1 MKTLNIYQAA
11 LELRNNYAHTGI
23 ELGYVGADDVNTYF
37 VHHDAI
43 HYYTGLEPKEVDE
56 PLALAAELVLG
67 GQDYSTTIT
76 VDAQELSKVLAN
88 IPTEVVEELIAFYT
102 EWYSNNETFN

>member
-11 LELRNNYAHTGI
+11 LELRNTYAHTGI
-23 ELGYVGADDVNTYF
+23 ELDYVGCPITNTYF
-37 VHHDAI
+37 IHHDAI

-102 EWYSNNETFN
+102 EWFTNN